1 VKVGSILDGWGNI
14 HGGVYTEYGH
24 EKRAYPESDKPLILL
39 GAEDGI
45 WTRDPN
51 LGNVM

>member
-1 VKVGSILDGWGNI
+1 MIGDLGGHMEDRENKKGSG
-14 HGGVYTEYGH
+14 ES
-24 EKRAYPESDKPLILL
+24 PEPLVFL

>member
-1 VKVGSILDGWGNI
+1 MPAAQI
-14 HGGVYTEYGH
+14 
-24 EKRAYPESDKPLILL
+24 KRAYEKSRKPLVYL

-51 LGNVM
+51 LGKVIQI

>member
-1 VKVGSILDGWGNI
+1 MEVFSNKKGSG
-14 HGGVYTEYGH
+14 
-24 EKRAYPESDKPLILL
+24 KSPEPLVIL

-51 LGNVM
+51 LGKVM